1 MNGLIVIPA
10 YYPDKTIGGPINRCR
25 NFTIISIKHNVE
37 ITTLDTT
44 NQGQRIS
51 KVDGIKVF
59 YLKGTK
65 GLDWVSKSPEGF
77 SLISV
82 NGLLEIIKIRLY
94 ILTISVKLCFT
105 FYGINLHFQAKNIL
119 FLQVANFLNLL

>member
-10 YYPDKTIGGPINRCR
+10 YYPDKTIGGPITGCR
-25 NFTIISIKHNVE
+25 NFAKSISIKHNVE

-51 KVDGIKVF
+51 KVDGIKVI

-65 GLDWVSKSPEGF
+65 GLDWVSKFLGF
-77 SLISV
+77 
-82 NGLLEIIKIRLY
+82 
-94 ILTISVKLCFT
+94 
-105 FYGINLHFQAKNIL
+105 FY
-119 FLQVANFLNLL
+119 